1 MRIPITKPCVDQA
14 EVDAVAEPLLSGWLA
29 QGKQVA
35 AFEQRIA
42 NYVETQEA
50 VACSSCTT
58 GLHMALASLGLQ
70 QGDEV
75 IVPSFTWIATANAV
89 ELCGAHPVFCDI
101 NLETFNIE
109 VARVESTITPRTRAI
124 VAVHLFGL
132 PADLESL
139 RGIADQHRLALVED
153 AACALGSRYHGRHVG
168 TFGEVGVFSFHPR
181 KVITT
186 GEGGMIVTADPHRA
200 EVLRSLRNHGAGPM
214 AASVEPTAGQVGAG
228 LMDDFPRLGFNYR
241 MTDLQGAVGVA
252 QMDKLGWILQRRS
265 ELARRYDQL
274 LADQPWLR
282 SPCTPGG
289 MTHSFQSYVC
299 LFGPTPVE
307 PGRLDDL
314 TRQRNTLLRILQQ
327 KGIAVRQGTHA
338 VHTTARYRGTHRLEP
353 ASLPGALTADRLS
366 VALPLFPQM
375 TGEEQDYVVAQL
387 ARALESVG
395 GT

>member
-89 ELCGAHPVFCDI
+89 ELCGARPVFCDI

-109 VARVESTITPRTRAI
+109 VAQVGSYITPRTRAI

-132 PADLESL
+132 PADLEPL
-139 RGIADQHRLALVED
+139 QRIADQHRLALVED
-153 AACALGSRYHGRHVG
+153 AACALGSRYRGRHVG

-186 GEGGMIVTADPHRA
+186 GEGGMIVTADAQRA

-214 AASVEPTAGQVGAG
+214 AASHKPAAGQVGAG
-228 LMDDFPRLGFNYR
+228 LMGDFPRLGFNYR

-282 SPCTPGG
+282 CPCTPGG

-314 TRQRNTLLRILQQ
+314 TRQRNTLLQILQQ

-375 TGEEQDYVVAQL
+375 TGDEQDYVVAQL
-387 ARALESVG
+387 ARALESVS